1 MPRFWFSRLRVIA
14 LLTLTSIVLIT
25 LDVRDSPII
34 DKTRSVFDKLFTPV
48 ESGSRTITKPFV
60 NAWHGI
66 TDYAEVRDENRRL
79 RDLIA
84 KQQGAQIAA
93 EASIREGQELLA
105 LNGLPNLAGIDS
117 VSAQVVGESSLNY
130 TQTIEINKGSS
141 SGLRVGM
148 AVLNAA
154 GLVGKITE
162 VSENRSL
169 VMLITDPSYT
179 IAVKIVAPYN
189 DNGDTTDSTT
199 TTTQPVVTTPSIPGF
214 TPNETAYTTTTL
226 PGQTTLVTIPSQI
239 DGIQWRESGALEGR
253 GPGNDPVIR
262 FIEDSTR
269 FGQIQ
274 VGSRVMTAGG
284 AFSIA
289 PPGIVVGTVSRIE
302 ERGGTLGPILHVR
315 LTAEVTNLNFL
326 RILLYQPSTEIPNK

>member
-1 MPRFWFSRLRVIA
+1 MPRFWFSRARVIA

-25 LDVRDSPII
+25 LDVRDSPVL
-34 DKTRSVFDKLFTPV
+34 DKARTVFGKLFTPV
-48 ESGSRTITKPFV
+48 ESGARTVTRPFV

-66 TDYAEVRDENRRL
+66 TDYSEVRDENRRL
-79 RDLIA
+79 HDLIA

-130 TQTIEINKGSS
+130 SQTIEINKGSS
-141 SGLRVGM
+141 SGLKVGM
-148 AVLNAA
+148 PVLNAA

-169 VMLITDPSYT
+169 VMLITDPSFT

-189 DNGDTTDSTT
+189 SDTTDTTT
-199 TTTQPVVTTPSIPGF
+199 TTTQPVVTTESIPGF
-214 TPNETAYTTTTL
+214 IPNETAYTTTTL
-226 PGQTTLVTIPSQI
+226 AGQTTVVTVPSEI

-253 GPGNDPVIR
+253 GPGGDPVVR

-289 PPGIVVGTVSRIE
+289 PPGIVVGTVSRVE

-326 RILLYQPSTEIPNK
+326 RILLYQPSTEIPSK